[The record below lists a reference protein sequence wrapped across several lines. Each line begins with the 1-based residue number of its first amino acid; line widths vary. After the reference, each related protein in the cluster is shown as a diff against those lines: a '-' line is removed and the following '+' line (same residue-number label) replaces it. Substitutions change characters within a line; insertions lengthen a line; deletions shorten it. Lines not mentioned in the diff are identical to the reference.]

1 MKKESMSDSLKILIV
16 YLFIL
21 LVITISFSCNSVKR
35 VLTNDKKFNIVAK
48 EVVKRGYCINDTVI
62 VDVVKIDTIIQNN
75 YITDTISI
83 TTKDTVLP
91 SGTSISVKND
101 KVYVKCPPTK
111 NIVQTVTKNNYIR
124 DVKLESILKT
134 EITQKTDSIKE
145 LKIDIKNK
153 KVTITKERAKFYILL
168 SIIAISVILYVI
180 NKFKKLY

>member
-1 MKKESMSDSLKILIV
+1 MKALTNFLHIS
-16 YLFIL
+16 LFIL
-21 LVITISFSCNSVKR
+21 LFLLMGSCNPVKI
-35 VLTNDKKFNIVAK
+35 VLNNNQKFEKVAK

-124 DVKLESILKT
+124 DVKLESILKI
-134 EITQKTDSIKE
+134 EITEKTDSIKN
-145 LKIDIKNK
+145 LKIDIKDK
-153 KVTITKERAKFYILL
+153 KVTITKERARFYILL
-168 SIIAISVILYVI
+168 TIIGICVVLYVI

>member
-1 MKKESMSDSLKILIV
+1 MKTLTNSLHISI
-16 YLFIL
+16 FIL
-21 LVITISFSCNSVKR
+21 LFLLMGSCNPVKI
-35 VLTNDKKFNIVAK
+35 VLNNNQKFEKVAK

-134 EITQKTDSIKE
+134 EITEKTDSIKN
-145 LKIDIKNK
+145 LKIDIKDK
-153 KVTITKERAKFYILL
+153 KVTIIKERANILL
-168 SIIAISVILYVI
+168 TMIAICVVLYVI

>member
-1 MKKESMSDSLKILIV
+1 MKTLTNSLHIS
-16 YLFIL
+16 LFIL
-21 LVITISFSCNSVKR
+21 LFLLMCSCNPVKI
-35 VLTNDKKFNIVAK
+35 VLNNNEKFEKVAK

-91 SGTSISVKND
+91 SGTNISVKND

-134 EITQKTDSIKE
+134 EITEKTDSIKN
-145 LKIDIKNK
+145 LKIDIKDK
-153 KVTITKERAKFYILL
+153 KVTITKERARFYILL
-168 SIIAISVILYVI
+168 TIIGICVVLYVI

>member
-1 MKKESMSDSLKILIV
+1 MKTLINSLHIS
-16 YLFIL
+16 LFIL
-21 LVITISFSCNSVKR
+21 LFLLMGSCNPVKI
-35 VLTNDKKFNIVAK
+35 VLNNNQKFEKVAK

-62 VDVVKIDTIIQNN
+62 VDVVKIDTVIQNN

-134 EITQKTDSIKE
+134 EITEKTDSIKN
-145 LKIDIKNK
+145 LKIDIKDK
-153 KVTITKERAKFYILL
+153 KVTITKERARFYILL
-168 SIIAISVILYVI
+168 TMIAISVVLYVI

>member
-1 MKKESMSDSLKILIV
+1 MKALTNFLHIS
-16 YLFIL
+16 LFIL
-21 LVITISFSCNSVKR
+21 LFLLMGSCNPVKI
-35 VLTNDKKFNIVAK
+35 VLNNNQKFEKVAK

-62 VDVVKIDTIIQNN
+62 VDVVKIDTVIQNN

-134 EITQKTDSIKE
+134 EITEKTDSIKN
-145 LKIDIKNK
+145 LKIDIKDK
-153 KVTITKERAKFYILL
+153 KVTITKERARFYILL
-168 SIIAISVILYVI
+168 TMIAISVVLYVI

>member
-1 MKKESMSDSLKILIV
+1 MKTLTNSLHIS
-16 YLFIL
+16 LFIL
-21 LVITISFSCNSVKR
+21 LFLLMGSCNPVKI
-35 VLTNDKKFNIVAK
+35 VLNNNEKFEKVAK

-124 DVKLESILKT
+124 DVKLESILKKENT
-134 EITQKTDSIKE
+134 EKTDSIKE
-145 LKIDIKNK
+145 LKIDIKDK
-153 KVTITKERAKFYILL
+153 KVTIIKERAKFYILL
-168 SIIAISVILYVI
+168 TIIGLSIVLYI
-180 NKFKKLY
+180 FNKFKKLY

>member
-1 MKKESMSDSLKILIV
+1 MNILIKS
-16 YLFIL
+16 LSITIFTLLIL
-21 LVITISFSCNSVKR
+21 LIASCNPVKI
-35 VLTNDKKFNIVAK
+35 VLNNNQKFEKVAK

-62 VDVVKIDTIIQNN
+62 VDVVKIDTLIQNN
-75 YITDTISI
+75 YIIDTISI
-83 TTKDTVLP
+83 TTKDTVLA

-134 EITQKTDSIKE
+134 EITEKTDSIKN
-145 LKIDIKNK
+145 LKIDIKDK
-153 KVTITKERAKFYILL
+153 KVTITKERARFYILL
-168 SIIAISVILYVI
+168 TMIAISVVLYVI

>member
-1 MKKESMSDSLKILIV
+1 MKTLTNFLHIS
-16 YLFIL
+16 LFIL
-21 LVITISFSCNSVKR
+21 IFLLMGSCNPVKI
-35 VLTNDKKFNIVAK
+35 VLNNNQKFEKVAK

-111 NIVQTVTKNNYIR
+111 NIIQTVTKNNYIR

-134 EITQKTDSIKE
+134 ENTQKTDSIKE
-145 LKIDIKNK
+145 LKIDIKDK
-153 KVTITKERAKFYILL
+153 KVTIVKERARFYILL
-168 SIIAISVILYVI
+168 SMIAISVILYVI

>member
-1 MKKESMSDSLKILIV
+1 MKTLINSLHIS
-16 YLFIL
+16 LFIL
-21 LVITISFSCNSVKR
+21 LFLLMGSCNPVKI
-35 VLTNDKKFNIVAK
+35 VLNNNQKFEKVAK

-134 EITQKTDSIKE
+134 EITQKTDSIRN
-145 LKIDIKNK
+145 LKIDIKDN
-153 KVTITKERAKFYILL
+153 KVTITKERARFYILL
-168 SIIAISVILYVI
+168 TMIGICVVLYTI

>member
-1 MKKESMSDSLKILIV
+1 MG
-16 YLFIL
+16 
-21 LVITISFSCNSVKR
+21 SCNPVKI
-35 VLTNDKKFNIVAK
+35 VLNNNQKFEKVAK

-134 EITQKTDSIKE
+134 EITQKTDSIRN
-145 LKIDIKNK
+145 LKIDIKDN
-153 KVTITKERAKFYILL
+153 KVTITKERARFYILL
-168 SIIAISVILYVI
+168 TMIGICVVLYTI